1 MALTLR
7 NIMTI
12 LVLALS
18 AAASGGTRA
27 AEAAASPWVRT
38 DHTELRL
45 IAAPV
50 GQPRGELRLGLEFQ
64 IKPGWHIYWRS
75 PGDAGLPPRVDWAGS
90 ENVTAPAIAWPLPRR
105 YTIFGLTTFVYGDD
119 VVLPM
124 AARVPDPGAPVRLR
138 AKVSYLVCEKICIP
152 YDATLALDLPPTAAA
167 GPATGDD
174 EAARRIDAF
183 LARVPG
189 RVAAGDPDAT
199 LSVTR
204 AALVSDRAGLWLE
217 VLARSAQALNAPE
230 IMVEGPPALRFG
242 APQIERAADGMSALF
257 RLPAAV
263 VGQGG
268 AVPSNPKLVVTLA
281 DIPPNRSARAVEQAV
296 TADSRAAAD
305 AGAGLGVILAL
316 ALLGGIILNLMPCV
330 LPVLSL
336 KLLSVMNRGGAA
348 APRAANLKTGGSA
361 ADATREVRR
370 GFIATAAGIVFSF
383 WLLAGGALAFKA
395 AGLAVGWGIQF
406 QSPLFLGLMAG
417 ILILFAANL
426 FGLFDIPL
434 PGFAARVAERAP
446 AENAVDGRGSLAGA
460 FATGAF
466 ATLLATPCSA
476 PFLGTAVGFA
486 LTRGTLEILS
496 VFTALGVGLAAPYLV
511 VAAFPAL
518 ARHLPRPGP
527 WMRTLRVVLGVALL
541 ATAAWIATVIWVVAG
556 AVAAV
561 AGALVLVVLLA
572 LLALR
577 GRSTRLAGAPG
588 FAVLAVIF
596 AAGVLAPAVLAGAG
610 GPVTAAEAGRWRP
623 FDKVVLY
630 NLVAEGH
637 VVFVDVTADWC
648 ITCKANK
655 AAVID
660 RGRVAAAL
668 GDGGSVVPMR
678 ADWTRPDPAIA
689 SYLRSFGRFG
699 IPFNAVYGPAAP
711 QGIPLPELLT
721 ERTVMDAVAAAAP
734 SAANLKKGGSAAARG
749 SAPDK

>member
-1 MALTLR
+1 MA
-7 NIMTI
+7 I
-12 LVLALS
+12 LALGLLT
-18 AAASGGTRA
+18 AVPGGLRP
-27 AEAAASPWVRT
+27 AEAATSPWVRN

-45 IAAPV
+45 IAEPV
-50 GQPRGELRLGLEFQ
+50 RQPGGELRLGLEFQ

-75 PGDAGLPPRVDWAGS
+75 PGDAGLPPRIDWSGS
-90 ENVTAPAIAWPLPRR
+90 ENVTAPAVAWPLPQR
-105 YTIFGLTTFVYGDD
+105 YTIFGLTTFVYGDE

-124 AARVPDPGAPVRLR
+124 GSRVPDPSAPVLLR

-152 YDATLALDLPPTAAA
+152 YDATLALDLPRPDATGGAA
-167 GPATGDD
+167 GDD
-174 EAARRIDAF
+174 AAQRIDAY

-189 RVAAGDPDAT
+189 RVTAGDPDAA

-204 AALVSDRAGLWLE
+204 AALVSDRNGLWLE
-217 VLARSAQALNAPE
+217 VLARSAQRLTTPE

-242 APQIERAADGMSALF
+242 MPQIERAADGLSALF
-257 RLPAAV
+257 RLPAVA

-268 AVPSNPKLVVTLA
+268 AVPRNPTLVVTLA
-281 DIPPNRSARAVEQAV
+281 DLLPGGTARAVEQAV
-296 TADSRAAAD
+296 TADSRAAAE
-305 AGAGLGVILAL
+305 AGAGLGAILAL
-316 ALLGGIILNLMPCV
+316 ALLGGLILNLMPCV

-336 KLLSVMNRGGAA
+336 KLLSVLNRDGAA

-361 ADATREVRR
+361 AGAPREVRQ
-370 GFIATAAGIVFSF
+370 GFLATAAGIVFSF
-383 WLLAGGALAFKA
+383 WLLAGGVLAFKA

-426 FGLFDIPL
+426 FGLFDVRL
-434 PGFAARVAERAP
+434 PGFAARMAERAP
-446 AENAVDGRGSLAGA
+446 AETTADGRRSLAGA

-518 ARHLPRPGP
+518 ARRLPRPGP
-527 WMRTLRVVLGVALL
+527 WTRYLRIVLGLALVG
-541 ATAAWIATVIWVVAG
+541 TAAWLATVVW
-556 AVAAV
+556 AV
-561 AGALVLVVLLA
+561 AGTIAALAAALALLVLLA
-572 LLALR
+572 LMALR
-577 GRSTRLAGAPG
+577 GRWSPLAGAGG
-588 FAVLAVIF
+588 FIMLASVFI
-596 AAGVLAPAVLAGAG
+596 AGVVAPAVLAGKG
-610 GPVTAAEAGRWRP
+610 SSDTVVETGRWRP
-623 FDKVVLY
+623 FDKVMLY
-630 NLVAEGH
+630 NLVAEGR

-648 ITCKANK
+648 ITCKVNK

-660 RGRVAAAL
+660 RGRVAATL
-668 GDGGSVVPMR
+668 GDGTGGSVVPMR

-689 SYLRSFGRFG
+689 AYLRSFGRFG

-711 QGIPLPELLT
+711 QGIALPELLT
-721 ERTVMDAVAAAAP
+721 ERAVMDAITR
-734 SAANLKKGGSAAARG
+734 ARG
-749 SAPDK
+749 PASAK

>member
-1 MALTLR
+1 
-7 NIMTI
+7 
-12 LVLALS
+12 
-18 AAASGGTRA
+18 
-27 AEAAASPWVRT
+27 
-38 DHTELRL
+38 
-45 IAAPV
+45 
-50 GQPRGELRLGLEFQ
+50 
-64 IKPGWHIYWRS
+64 
-75 PGDAGLPPRVDWAGS
+75 
-90 ENVTAPAIAWPLPRR
+90 
-105 YTIFGLTTFVYGDD
+105 
-119 VVLPM
+119 
-124 AARVPDPGAPVRLR
+124 
-138 AKVSYLVCEKICIP
+138 
-152 YDATLALDLPPTAAA
+152 
-167 GPATGDD
+167 
-174 EAARRIDAF
+174 
-183 LARVPG
+183 
-189 RVAAGDPDAT
+189 
-199 LSVTR
+199 
-204 AALVSDRAGLWLE
+204 
-217 VLARSAQALNAPE
+217 
-230 IMVEGPPALRFG
+230 
-242 APQIERAADGMSALF
+242 MSALF

-281 DIPPNRSARAVEQAV
+281 DVPPRGPARAVEQAV

-305 AGAGLGVILAL
+305 AGAGLGVILVL
-316 ALLGGIILNLMPCV
+316 ALLGGVILNLMPCV

-336 KLLSVMNRGGAA
+336 KLLSVMNRGAAGAA
-348 APRAANLKTGGSA
+348 GA
-361 ADATREVRR
+361 VRK
-370 GFIATAAGIVFSF
+370 GFVATAAGIVFSF
-383 WLLAGGALAFKA
+383 WLLAGGAIAFKA

-434 PGFAARVAERAP
+434 PGFAARVVERAP
-446 AENAVDGRGSLAGA
+446 AETAADGRGSLAGA

-476 PFLGTAVGFA
+476 PFLGTAIGFA
-486 LTRGTLEILS
+486 LTRGTVEILS

-518 ARHLPRPGP
+518 ARGLPRPGP

-541 ATAAWIATVIWVVAG
+541 ATAAWLATVIWAVAG

-610 GPVTAAEAGRWRP
+610 GPVTVAEAGRWRP

-637 VVFVDVTADWC
+637 VVFVYVTADWC

-660 RGRVAAAL
+660 RGRVAADL

-689 SYLRSFGRFG
+689 SYLRGFGRFG

-721 ERTVMDAVAAAAP
+721 ERAVMDAVAAA
-734 SAANLKKGGSAAARG
+734 RG
-749 SAPDK
+749 SAPGK

>member
-1 MALTLR
+1 MTQTVR
-7 NIMTI
+7 NIVTI
-12 LVLALS
+12 LVLALW
-18 AAASGGTRA
+18 ATAVGPRA
-27 AEAAASPWVRT
+27 AEAATSPWVRN

-45 IAAPV
+45 IAEPV

-75 PGDAGLPPRVDWAGS
+75 PGDAGLPPRIDWSGS
-90 ENVTAPAIAWPLPRR
+90 ENVTEPAIAWPLPQR
-105 YTIFGLTTFVYGDD
+105 YTIFGLTTFVYSND

-152 YDATLALDLPPTAAA
+152 YDAMLALDLPATPAPGPAPGAA
-167 GPATGDD
+167 GDD
-174 EAARRIDAF
+174 AAQRISAF

-189 RVAAGDPDAT
+189 RVTAGDPDAT

-204 AALVSDRAGLWLE
+204 AALISDRAGLWLE
-217 VLARSAQALNAPE
+217 VLARSAQPLTAPE

-242 APQIERAADGMSALF
+242 APQIERAADGRSALF
-257 RLPAAV
+257 RLPAVV

-268 AVPSNPKLVVTLA
+268 AVPPNPKLVVTLA
-281 DIPPNRSARAVEQAV
+281 DILPRGPARAVEQAV

-316 ALLGGIILNLMPCV
+316 ALLGGVILNLMPCV

-336 KLLSVMNRGGAA
+336 KLLSVMNRGGAG
-348 APRAANLKTGGSA
+348 AP
-361 ADATREVRR
+361 REVRR
-370 GFIATAAGIVFSF
+370 GFLATAAGIVFSF
-383 WLLAGGALAFKA
+383 WLLAGGVLAFKA

-426 FGLFDIPL
+426 FSLFDIPL
-434 PGFAARVAERAP
+434 PGFAARMAERAP
-446 AENAVDGRGSLAGA
+446 ADTRADGRGSLVGA
-460 FATGAF
+460 FVTGAF

-476 PFLGTAVGFA
+476 PFLGTAIGFA
-486 LTRGTLEILS
+486 LTRGAPEILS
-496 VFTALGVGLAAPYLV
+496 VFTTLGVGLAAPYLV

-518 ARHLPRPGP
+518 ARRLPRPGP
-527 WMRTLRVVLGVALL
+527 WMRTLRVVLGLALL
-541 ATAAWIATVIWVVAG
+541 ATAAWLATVIWAVAG
-556 AVAAV
+556 SVAAV
-561 AGALVLVVLLA
+561 AAALALLVLLA
-572 LLALR
+572 LLAVR
-577 GRSTRLAGAPG
+577 RRWARLAGASG
-588 FAVLAVIF
+588 FAVLAIVFI
-596 AAGVLAPAVLAGAG
+596 AGVVASAVLAGAG
-610 GPVTAAEAGRWRP
+610 GSAPVTETGRWRP

-711 QGIPLPELLT
+711 QGIALPELLT
-721 ERTVMDAVAAAAP
+721 ERAVMDAIAAAAP

-749 SAPDK
+749 PAPAK

>member
-1 MALTLR
+1 MA
-7 NIMTI
+7 I
-12 LVLALS
+12 LALALW
-18 AAASGGTRA
+18 AAAAAGNPRA
-27 AEAAASPWVRT
+27 AEAAASPWVRN

-45 IAAPV
+45 IAEPV
-50 GQPRGELRLGLEFQ
+50 RQPGGELRLGLEFQ

-75 PGDAGLPPRVDWAGS
+75 PGDAGLPPRIDWSGS
-90 ENVTAPAIAWPLPRR
+90 ENVTEPAIAWPLPQR
-105 YTIFGLTTFVYGDD
+105 YTIFGLTTFVYGNE

-124 AARVPDPGAPVRLR
+124 GARVPDPAAPVRLR

-152 YDATLALDLPPTAAA
+152 YDTTLALDLPDA
-167 GPATGDD
+167 GPATGTAGDD
-174 EAARRIDAF
+174 AAQRIDAY

-189 RVAAGDPDAT
+189 RVTAGDPDAA

-204 AALVSDRAGLWLE
+204 AALISDRNGLWLE
-217 VLARSAQALNAPE
+217 VLARSAQRLTTPE

-242 APQIERAADGMSALF
+242 APQIERAADGLSALF
-257 RLPAAV
+257 RLPAV
-263 VGQGG
+263 VAGQGG
-268 AVPSNPKLVVTLA
+268 AVPRNPKLVITLA
-281 DIPPNRSARAVEQAV
+281 DILPRGPARAVEQAV

-305 AGAGLGVILAL
+305 AGAGLGVILGL
-316 ALLGGIILNLMPCV
+316 ALLGGLILNLMPCV

-336 KLLSVMNRGGAA
+336 KLLSVIRGGAA
-348 APRAANLKTGGSA
+348 GGSGA
-361 ADATREVRR
+361 VRK
-370 GFIATAAGIVFSF
+370 GFVATAAGIVFSF
-383 WLLAGGALAFKA
+383 WLLAGGVLAFKA

-434 PGFAARVAERAP
+434 PGFAGRTAERAP
-446 AENAVDGRGSLAGA
+446 PETTVGGHRSLIGA

-476 PFLGTAVGFA
+476 PFLGTAIGFA
-486 LTRGTLEILS
+486 LTRGTPEILS

-518 ARHLPRPGP
+518 ARRLPRPGP
-527 WMRTLRVVLGVALL
+527 WMRYLRVVLGLALL
-541 ATAAWIATVIWVVAG
+541 GTAAWLVTVIWAVAG
-556 AVAAV
+556 NMAAV
-561 AGALVLVVLLA
+561 AGVLALIVLLA

-577 GRSTRLAGAPG
+577 GRWPR
-588 FAVLAVIF
+588 
-596 AAGVLAPAVLAGAG
+596 LAGAG
-610 GPVTAAEAGRWRP
+610 GFIVLALVFIAGVVAPALLSGAGGSAPVAEAGRWRP
-623 FDKVVLY
+623 FDKVMLY
-630 NLVAEGH
+630 NLVAEGR

-711 QGIPLPELLT
+711 QGIALPELLT
-721 ERTVMDAVAAAAP
+721 ERAVMDAIARARAAA
-734 SAANLKKGGSAAARG
+734 K
-749 SAPDK
+749 

>member
-12 LVLALS
+12 LVLVLALS
-18 AAASGGTRA
+18 AAACGGTRA
-27 AEAAASPWVRT
+27 AEAAASPWVRN

-105 YTIFGLTTFVYGDD
+105 YTIFGLTTFVYGDE

-124 AARVPDPGAPVRLR
+124 AARVPDPAAPVRLR
-138 AKVSYLVCEKICIP
+138 ARVSYLVCEKICIP
-152 YDATLALDLPPTAAA
+152 YDATLVLDLPAAAAA
-167 GPATGDD
+167 GPATGGE

-217 VLARSAQALNAPE
+217 VLSRSAQALAAPE

-281 DIPPNRSARAVEQAV
+281 DVPPRAPARAVEQAV

-305 AGAGLGVILAL
+305 AGAGLGVILVL
-316 ALLGGIILNLMPCV
+316 ALLGGVILNLMPCV

-336 KLLSVMNRGGAA
+336 KLLSVMNRGAAGAA
-348 APRAANLKTGGSA
+348 GA
-361 ADATREVRR
+361 VRK
-370 GFIATAAGIVFSF
+370 GFVATAAGIVFSF
-383 WLLAGGALAFKA
+383 WLLAGGAIAFKA

-434 PGFAARVAERAP
+434 PGFAARVAERTP
-446 AENAVDGRGSLAGA
+446 AENAADGRGSLLGA

-486 LTRGTLEILS
+486 LTRGTVEILS

-518 ARHLPRPGP
+518 ARRLPRPGP
-527 WMRTLRVVLGVALL
+527 WMRTLRMVLGVALL
-541 ATAAWIATVIWVVAG
+541 ATAAWLATVIWAVAG

-561 AGALVLVVLLA
+561 AAALVLVVLLA

-588 FAVLAVIF
+588 FAVLAVVF

-610 GPVTAAEAGRWRP
+610 GPGAFAEAGRWRP

-660 RGRVAAAL
+660 RGRVATAL

-721 ERTVMDAVAAAAP
+721 ERAVMDAF
-734 SAANLKKGGSAAARG
+734 AAARG
-749 SAPDK
+749 SAPGK